1 MNTALDHRP
10 DLIPVRRGEREIG
23 VFAVGP
29 ARTTFVPAV
38 DVTALALGSMA
49 VVAVSAVALALGVA
63 RRRPPAIGT
72 VTMGPGGWLS
82 LKRAAAPPLRAAAE
96 PRPWWARALR
106 AHRLVVR
113 R

>member
-1 MNTALDHRP
+1 MTATLDRRGE
-10 DLIPVRRGEREIG
+10 LIPVRSGEREIG

-29 ARTTFVPAV
+29 DRTTFVPAV
-38 DVTALALGSMA
+38 DVTALVLGSMTVA
-49 VVAVSAVALALGVA
+49 AVSAVALALGVS

-96 PRPWWARALR
+96 PRPWWAHLLR
-106 AHRLVVR
+106 AHRLVVKR
-113 R
+113 